1 MKSLFNFYLDDN
13 IKTKAIEKLNNSLG
27 EENKGMLSAYL
38 RVVISDF
45 VKEPNISKELADK
58 IKQEYS
64 YSTKKNKRSKL

>member
-1 MKSLFNFYLDDN
+1 MKSLFNFYLDDDV
-13 IKTKAIEKLNNSLG
+13 KTKAIEKLNSSLG
-27 EENKGMLSAYL
+27 EENKGMLSSYL

-45 VKEPNISKELADK
+45 VKEPNISKELGDK